1 MSTPSDPT
9 PATLQLVSFSIANET
24 FGINILNVQEII
36 RLVEITRVPNSLPH
50 VEGVINLRGQIV
62 SVVDLRTRLG
72 IARQAPSTQ
81 TRIMVV
87 ECDDKTVGFL
97 VDEVRQVLRI
107 SNAVI
112 ESTPT
117 LTTHA
122 DAQYVRGVAKLDD
135 TLLTLLDPHELL
147 VTEPAALP
155 ESGA

>member
-9 PATLQLVSFSIANET
+9 PATLQLVSFSIADET
-24 FGINILNVQEII
+24 FRINILNVQEII